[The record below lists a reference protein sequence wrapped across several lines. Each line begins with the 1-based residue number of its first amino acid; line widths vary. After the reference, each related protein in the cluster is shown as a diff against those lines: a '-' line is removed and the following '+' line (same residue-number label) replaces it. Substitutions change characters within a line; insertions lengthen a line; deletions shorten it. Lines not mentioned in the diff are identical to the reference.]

1 MFNVLRNQPHHFR
14 LLPAVCVCYSSSPR
28 SCYCWSF
35 VLHTAFVVGV
45 KWYLILFSICVFLM
59 TDNVEYLACIN
70 TYWPFVCLLW
80 KTVQIL
86 CPFLIGL
93 VIVRVLRVLYTFY
106 VQVTYKI
113 DDLQTFLP
121 VLWLSFHFIGGV
133 VYNIKVFEAV
143 QFISCFLLTL
153 LTLLV

>member
-1 MFNVLRNQPHHFR
+1 M
-14 LLPAVCVCYSSSPR
+14 
-28 SCYCWSF
+28 
-35 VLHTAFVVGV
+35 GV

-93 VIVRVLRVLYTFY
+93 VIVRVLRVLYTF
-106 VQVTYKI
+106 
-113 DDLQTFLP
+113 
-121 VLWLSFHFIGGV
+121 
-133 VYNIKVFEAV
+133 
-143 QFISCFLLTL
+143 
-153 LTLLV
+153 